1 MFSPMPQI
9 TPQEAKTKASNENF
23 LIIDVREDREVN
35 YTNLSIVSVPFT
47 HIKMG
52 EIVRRINELPKD
64 KQLGILCHS
73 GSRSG
78 QVTRYLRQQG
88 YEAVNNQGGNEYWA
102 KSLDPVLPR
111 Y

>member
-88 YEAVNNQGGNEYWA
+88 FDAVNIQGGIEYWA

>member
-9 TPQEAKTKASNENF
+9 TPQEAKTKAGNGNF
-23 LIIDVREDREVN
+23 IIIDVREDRELKV
-35 YTNLSIVSVPFT
+35 TNLSLVSVPFT
-47 HIKMG
+47 HIKMN
-52 EIVRRINELPKD
+52 EIVRRISELPKD

-73 GSRSG
+73 GNRSS

-88 YEAVNNQGGNEYWA
+88 FDAVNIQGGIENWA

>member
-1 MFSPMPQI
+1 MFNRMPQI
-9 TPQEAKTKASNENF
+9 TPQEAKTKAGNGNF
-23 LIIDVREDREVN
+23 LIIDVREDREIK
-35 YTNLSIVSVPFT
+35 YTNLSLVSVPYT

-64 KQLGILCHS
+64 KQLAILCHT

-78 QVTRYLRQQG
+78 QVTKFLLQQG
-88 YEAVNNQGGNEYWA
+88 YDAVNIAGGIENWA
-102 KSLDPVLPR
+102 RTVDPRLPR

>member
-1 MFSPMPQI
+1 M
-9 TPQEAKTKASNENF
+9 
-23 LIIDVREDREVN
+23 
-35 YTNLSIVSVPFT
+35 PFT

-88 YEAVNNQGGNEYWA
+88 FDAVNIQGGIEYWA